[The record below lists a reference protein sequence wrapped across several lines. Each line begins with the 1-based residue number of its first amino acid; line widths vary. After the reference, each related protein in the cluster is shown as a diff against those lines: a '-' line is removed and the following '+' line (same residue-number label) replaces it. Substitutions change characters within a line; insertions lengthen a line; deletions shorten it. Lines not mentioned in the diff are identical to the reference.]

1 MNCYLASGSSC
12 CQIHIPESI
21 EYTVTMSRQKRN
33 SLLQT
38 KDTMMS
44 KPRRNSLLQMIPFFE
59 QVVQPTRVEM
69 TKEAVRFCIKK
80 KEELENPDRV
90 ERLYLHNKVTLT
102 VAYLS

>member
-1 MNCYLASGSSC
+1 
-12 CQIHIPESI
+12 
-21 EYTVTMSRQKRN
+21 
-33 SLLQT
+33 
-38 KDTMMS
+38 MMS